1 MSSVARG
8 NPLQV
13 LQQLGA
19 LGQRL
24 QQQRGLLGDGGDAA
38 AKLGQVE
45 IKRCAALERR
55 GGAGV
60 LLCLDRLNACS
71 LLRLVCPAPP
81 VRGHG

>member
-24 QQQRGLLGDGGDAA
+24 QQQRGLRGDGSDAA
-38 AKLGQVE
+38 AKLGQIE
-45 IKRCAALERR
+45 IKRRAALKRR
-55 GGAGV
+55 SGAGV
-60 LLCLDRLNACS
+60 LLRLDHHDACS
-71 LLRLVCPAPP
+71 LCLIVPHP
-81 VRGHG
+81 